1 MITQEQA
8 ERIATEITGRGP
20 ESGGWELVEFDAGWL
35 IRESSAS
42 DASLRG
48 GALRVVERESGRVMR
63 FPSGVPPQRIVAE
76 YAEVV
81 ERSRVEYPPDL
92 SDR

>member
-8 ERIATEITGRGP
+8 EHIAGEITGHPRDGGD
-20 ESGGWELVEFDAGWL
+20 GGWELVEFDAGWL

-48 GALRVVERESGRVMR
+48 GALRVIERESGRVMR
-63 FPSGVPPQRIVAE
+63 FPSSVPPGRILTQ
-76 YAEVV
+76 YAQVV
-81 ERSRVEYPPDL
+81 ERGRAENPA
-92 SDR
+92 